1 MAAWTRL
8 MCGTE
13 PDLASCHELTYSDS
27 TSSRVH
33 PVSRSNEPGSW
44 RLPLSIMMSTYSR
57 SASAIWLTAPPV
69 YTTQVSR
76 SGVHP
81 WRASEG
87 AHRICQAYV
96 VLR

>member
-1 MAAWTRL
+1 
-8 MCGTE
+8 
-13 PDLASCHELTYSDS
+13 
-27 TSSRVH
+27 
-33 PVSRSNEPGSW
+33 
-44 RLPLSIMMSTYSR
+44 LSIMMSTYSR

-69 YTTQVSR
+69 YTTQASR